1 MGTDAERECWEL
13 RSGAGVGPLQ
23 FGMSPAEVAQ
33 ALLVPGPQEL
43 VGGPYAQ
50 EDFPDGVKAFYDAGK
65 LACVALDAVTG
76 PQVFLSGFPLA
87 GSDREQG
94 QQFLL
99 DHAAKHGNWVLYTP
113 DDSLSLTEPLSSS
126 GSESEDQ
133 EHRRR
138 SEALERPRRAQD
150 ERGSM
155 SLFHPGLEGEMGW
168 SAGVVTRQGPWSLA
182 W

>member
-1 MGTDAERECWEL
+1 MGVDVERECWEL

-33 ALLVPGPQEL
+33 ALLVPGPQERA
-43 VGGPYAQ
+43 GGPYAQ

-87 GSDREQG
+87 GSDPEQG

-99 DHAAKHGNWVLYTP
+99 DHAAEHGNCLLYTP
-113 DDSLSLTEPLSSS
+113 DDSLSLTDIGVLLRSQQVGAARLTRPLFVKEKWL
-126 GSESEDQ
+126 ESEYFRD
-133 EHRRR
+133 H
-138 SEALERPRRAQD
+138 LP
-150 ERGSM
+150 
-155 SLFHPGLEGEMGW
+155 LEGAPG
-168 SAGVVTRQGPWSLA
+168 
-182 W
+182 